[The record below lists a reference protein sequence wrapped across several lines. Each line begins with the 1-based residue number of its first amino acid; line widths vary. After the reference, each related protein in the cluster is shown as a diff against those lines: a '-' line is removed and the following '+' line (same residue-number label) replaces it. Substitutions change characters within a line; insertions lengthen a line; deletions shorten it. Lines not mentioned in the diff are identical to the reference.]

1 MTSNRIG
8 SQIVSSSA
16 RRRLAGATSL
26 VFLCLVASSAHAGLK
41 IRPVFRDGVPP
52 AAGCIVGGGD
62 IQEIFQVAAEAWER
76 VFKGGSGRWDVTIEF
91 QWVDAKYPSLYG
103 KETVISQGGNPVR
116 ITEALVEFN
125 NNPLTVDEFCYFAD
139 PTPRESTEYRTYTS
153 YLLEGVALSRARV
166 FSDPTEVA
174 KDATG
179 KDTIDLLTIAT
190 HEIGHALGLDDDY
203 AGYRER
209 CNSLCDLEVTGPRP
223 LAGLFISVSERVHL
237 NQFYV
242 GPDGAAPLMVQSPIA
257 GTRQFISGLDALM
270 LAELSRF
277 KKPSLDGPLPLPW

>member
-76 VFKGGSGRWDVTIEF
+76 VFKGGSG
-91 QWVDAKYPSLYG
+91 
-103 KETVISQGGNPVR
+103 
-116 ITEALVEFN
+116 
-125 NNPLTVDEFCYFAD
+125 
-139 PTPRESTEYRTYTS
+139 
-153 YLLEGVALSRARV
+153 
-166 FSDPTEVA
+166 
-174 KDATG
+174 
-179 KDTIDLLTIAT
+179 
-190 HEIGHALGLDDDY
+190 
-203 AGYRER
+203 
-209 CNSLCDLEVTGPRP
+209 
-223 LAGLFISVSERVHL
+223 
-237 NQFYV
+237 
-242 GPDGAAPLMVQSPIA
+242 
-257 GTRQFISGLDALM
+257 LDALM